1 MRLPRSRLTAV
12 FTLLAILTIGDLPS
26 LQSFQVLAQ
35 TPDFQ
40 KGESPQAGNGSNDAD
55 KVSIFE
61 TQASSYSRLLKT
73 LVAQNKTD
81 AALEIAERGRARAFV
96 ELLVSRLSSKTG
108 AQSVALQQATV
119 APPTVEAIKR
129 IAQEHQATLVSY
141 SIIYDNFQVQGK
153 QQTKESELFVWLVQP
168 TGEVAFRRV
177 DLKPLW
183 QQNSSLSDL
192 VASTRDSIGLRG
204 GGTVSKAEKRQ
215 PKATSIL
222 AAPKGRLGVEPR
234 QEERQTKGLQQ
245 LYQLLIQPI
254 ADILP
259 KDPNA
264 RVAFIP
270 QDSLFLVPFAA
281 LQDASGK
288 YLIEQ
293 HSILTAPSIQVLD
306 LTRQQRQ
313 RLGSKQEEVGNME
326 FLIVGNP
333 SMPSVSPK
341 PGEPLQQ
348 LPNLPGAE
356 KEAKQIAQLLNTQ
369 ALTGKE
375 ATKAAVLE
383 RMPKARIIHLATSM
397 LVDKEQGL
405 MSAIAL
411 APSGNDNGLL
421 TAGEIQ
427 TLRLNA
433 ELVVLSGC
441 DSGLGTITG
450 DGMIGLSRAFMS
462 AGVPSAI
469 VSLGYVADEA
479 TAFLMTEFYG
489 NLSSR
494 QNKAQALRNAMLAT
508 MKQYPNPKD
517 WGTFTLIGEPE

>member
-1 MRLPRSRLTAV
+1 
-12 FTLLAILTIGDLPS
+12 
-26 LQSFQVLAQ
+26 
-35 TPDFQ
+35 
-40 KGESPQAGNGSNDAD
+40 
-55 KVSIFE
+55 
-61 TQASSYSRLLKT
+61 
-73 LVAQNKTD
+73 
-81 AALEIAERGRARAFV
+81 
-96 ELLVSRLSSKTG
+96 
-108 AQSVALQQATV
+108 
-119 APPTVEAIKR
+119 
-129 IAQEHQATLVSY
+129 
-141 SIIYDNFQVQGK
+141 
-153 QQTKESELFVWLVQP
+153 
-168 TGEVAFRRV
+168 
-177 DLKPLW
+177 
-183 QQNSSLSDL
+183 
-192 VASTRDSIGLRG
+192 LRG

-215 PKATSIL
+215 TKATSIL

-234 QEERQTKGLQQ
+234 QEEHQTQGLQQ

-313 RLGSKQEEVGNME
+313 RLGSKEEEVGNME

-341 PGEPLQQ
+341 PGEPPQQ

-397 LVDKEQGL
+397 LVNKEQGL

-421 TAGEIQ
+421 TAGEIL

-441 DSGLGTITG
+441 ESGLGTITG

-479 TAFLMTEFYG
+479 TAFLMTEFYR